1 MKQARIYMKRWLG
14 INERSKQLSTD
25 TWYLNFA
32 SQLLSLIDE
41 SPLYS
46 KKNETEKVDVALSL
60 AIYLQDAIAQSGG
73 WKEFSNAYYGL
84 YKSYLP
90 FYTLTDEYL
99 PDEINVED
107 ISLIQWTLLSRYAI
121 FEEDDVIIQNP
132 HDPDLIEFSQK
143 VYDVMDAAFEEAPIC
158 DEPSSPIWVMGLDLL
173 KMPLVPLPEI
183 TPGMTLK
190 KDVENC
196 LSYSKGEPL
205 LYFTTYD
212 ELRRFFVEELKWED
226 KNESLL
232 PELRDERN
240 FVIYANAK
248 GILIASNVS
257 YCFCD
262 PRNPTYNTEKAAA
275 KGYKLFTYPG
285 TCPFDLLKYGMA
297 KSLLPDMQLPFPG
310 GKEVLHDNWDFI
322 ARYFL
327 CEYYEGE

>member
-14 INERSKQLSTD
+14 INERNKQLSTD

-32 SQLLSLIDE
+32 NQLLSLIDE

-46 KKNETEKVDVALSL
+46 KKFEAEKVDAALSL
-60 AIYLQDAIAQSGG
+60 AVYLQDAIAQSGG
-73 WKEFSNAYYGL
+73 WKEFSNAYYRL

-107 ISLIQWTLLSRYAI
+107 ISFIQWTLLSRYAI
-121 FEEDDVIIQNP
+121 FEEDEIIIQNP
-132 HDPDLIEFSQK
+132 HDSDLIEFSQK
-143 VYDVMDAAFEEAPIC
+143 VYDVMDTAFEEAPIC

-173 KMPLVPLPEI
+173 EMPLVPLPEI

-212 ELRRFFVEELKWED
+212 ELRRFYVLLVINCKH
-226 KNESLL
+226 NINHLSLTTDHYFYISIISSL
-232 PELRDERN
+232 HSVN
-240 FVIYANAK
+240 FSTPSAVTTHEFSIPRGPTPGNTILGSRANTIPGSNSCFIRGAST
-248 GILIASNVS
+248 GASLISK
-257 YCFCD
+257 
-262 PRNPTYNTEKAAA
+262 PMP
-275 KGYKLFTYPG
+275 
-285 TCPFDLLKYGMA
+285 
-297 KSLLPDMQLPFPG
+297 
-310 GKEVLHDNWDFI
+310 
-322 ARYFL
+322 
-327 CEYYEGE
+327 

>member
-1 MKQARIYMKRWLG
+1 MRNKRLLAISAIAISASVFMTACSFG
-14 INERSKQLSTD
+14 GDGKTDKTETVEVTD
-25 TWYLNFA
+25 TPTPEVTQA
-32 SQLLSLIDE
+32 
-41 SPLYS
+41 PT
-46 KKNETEKVDVALSL
+46 ETPVPTIAPNVQSTTYTSADKSI
-60 AIYLQDAIAQSGG
+60 AINLPDATWAN
-73 WKEFSNAYYGL
+73 K
-84 YKSYLP
+84 
-90 FYTLTDEYL
+90 TDET
-99 PDEINVED
+99 DM
-107 ISLIQWTLLSRYAI
+107 LS
-121 FEEDDVIIQNP
+121 FEEDEVIIQNP
-132 HDPDLIEFSQK
+132 HDSDLIEFSQK
-143 VYDVMDAAFEEAPIC
+143 VYDVMDTAFEEAPIC
-158 DEPSSPIWVMGLDLL
+158 DEPSSHIWVMGLDLL
-173 KMPLVPLPEI
+173 EMPLVPLPEI

-248 GILIASNVS
+248 GMLIASNVS

-262 PRNPTYNTEKAAA
+262 PRNPTYNAEKAAA

-297 KSLLPDMQLPFPG
+297 KGLLPDMQLPFPG